1 MRGKT
6 HFTIGILASLQASII
21 FNKPLS
27 LVNIGICSLFSILP
41 DLDTSNSVISNTIL
55 NHNTSKKIYKIIVYT
70 LDILIFL
77 ISLKINE
84 DFFVS
89 SVITFIAIIILEA
102 KINHF
107 FLRKLFLSLI
117 FILLAICI
125 YLANGKFYFIL
136 FNIVL
141 ASFPW
146 LKHRK
151 LSHSILAILII
162 SFLLKQIELLTTISN
177 LCFFGTIGYASH
189 LFLGD
194 LFTKSGIPLFYPISE
209 KKFSLGF
216 LRVGGRL
223 SNILEILFILILVLC
238 ILLTLAKF

>member
-6 HFTIGILASLQASII
+6 HLTIGVLASLQASLL

-27 LVNIGICSLFSILP
+27 LVDVAVCSLFSILP
-41 DLDTSNSVISNTIL
+41 DLDTSNSIISNTIL
-55 NHNTSKKIYKIIVYT
+55 NHNISKKIYKLVIYT
-70 LDILIFL
+70 LDLLIFL
-77 ISLKINE
+77 ISLKIN
-84 DFFVS
+84 DNFLIS
-89 SVITFIAIIILEA
+89 SIATFITIIILEA
-102 KINHF
+102 KITHG

-117 FILLAICI
+117 FLLLAICI
-125 YLANGKFYFIL
+125 YLINGKFYFIL
-136 FNIVL
+136 FSIIL

-151 LSHSILAILII
+151 LSHSLIAILII
-162 SFLLKQIELLTTISN
+162 SFLLKQIELLTNISN
-177 LCFFGTIGYASH
+177 ICFFGTIGYSSH

-216 LRVGGRL
+216 LRVGGSL
-223 SNILEILFILILVLC
+223 SNFLEIIFVIFLVFLI
-238 ILLTLAKF
+238 ILTLVKF

>member
-6 HFTIGILASLQASII
+6 HFTIGILASIQACVL

-27 LVNIGICSLFSILP
+27 LINIGICSLFSILP

-55 NHNTSKKIYKIIVYT
+55 NHNKSKKIYKIIIYI
-70 LDILIFL
+70 LDIFIFL
-77 ISLKINE
+77 IALTISNNFFISLLVTLI
-84 DFFVS
+84 S
-89 SVITFIAIIILEA
+89 TIILES
-102 KINHF
+102 KINYN
-107 FLRKLFLSLI
+107 FLRKSILSLI
-117 FILLAICI
+117 FIILAICI
-125 YLANGKFYFIL
+125 YFFNGNFYFIL

-141 ASFPW
+141 AFFPW

-151 LSHSILAILII
+151 LSHSLLAVVII
-162 SFLLKQIELLTTISN
+162 NFLLKQIEILTNISN

-194 LFTKSGIPLFYPISE
+194 LFTKSGIPLFYSIIE
-209 KKFSLGF
+209 KKFSLGS

-223 SNILEILFILILVLC
+223 SNIVEILFILILILC
-238 ILLTLAKF
+238 IFLSP

>member
-1 MRGKT
+1 M
-6 HFTIGILASLQASII
+6 
-21 FNKPLS
+21 
-27 LVNIGICSLFSILP
+27 
-41 DLDTSNSVISNTIL
+41 
-55 NHNTSKKIYKIIVYT
+55 
-70 LDILIFL
+70 
-77 ISLKINE
+77 
-84 DFFVS
+84 
-89 SVITFIAIIILEA
+89 
-102 KINHF
+102 
-107 FLRKLFLSLI
+107 
-117 FILLAICI
+117 
-125 YLANGKFYFIL
+125 
-136 FNIVL
+136 VL

-162 SFLLKQIELLTTISN
+162 SFLLKQIELLTNISN

-223 SNILEILFILILVLC
+223 SNILEILFILILILC
-238 ILLTLAKF
+238 ILLTLSKF